1 VVEAQEGLTEVEQAE
16 LHRLLE
22 DLDSDEAEAL
32 GPAVERAE
40 ANARD
45 LAAENARLEA
55 QANALERI
63 AAEHERLLAD
73 ATDYLRKLREKST
86 ALAEDYRRLM
96 GHEPIHA
103 R

>member
-1 VVEAQEGLTEVEQAE
+1 MEHAE

-22 DLDSDEAEAL
+22 DLDTDEAEAL
-32 GPAVERAE
+32 HPAIERAE
-40 ANARD
+40 AHARD
-45 LAAENARLEA
+45 LAGENARLEA
-55 QANALERI
+55 QANALARI
-63 AAEHERLLAD
+63 ATEHERLLVD